1 MTTATKPRKRK
12 LYQVRIHREGHVFGK
27 QVGHKCRL
35 LPRVA
40 AQRVASRIRRGGVMV
55 TIDPVQV
62 IATPAQVAE
71 LARRYPYSCLS
82 L

>member
-1 MTTATKPRKRK
+1 MTTTTKPRKRK

-35 LPRVA
+35 LPRIA
-40 AQRVASRIRRGGVMV
+40 AQRVASRIRRGGLMV

-62 IATPAQVAE
+62 NVTPLQAVE
-71 LARRYPYSCLS
+71 LARRYPLS
-82 L
+82 SPSL